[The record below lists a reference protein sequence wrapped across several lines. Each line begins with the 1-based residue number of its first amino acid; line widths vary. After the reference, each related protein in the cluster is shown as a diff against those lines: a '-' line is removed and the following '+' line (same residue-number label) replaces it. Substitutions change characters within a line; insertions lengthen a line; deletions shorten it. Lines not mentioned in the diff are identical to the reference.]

1 MSQARAILLAF
12 IISLCSAG
20 FAGSADAQDAPVL
33 AVVGG
38 TLIDGTGRP
47 PIENAVIV
55 IRNGRFAA
63 VGRSGAVDIPAGA
76 QIVDAIGKTV
86 LPGFLDGHCH
96 WEDFFGELYLHLGI
110 TTCATIEIYQD
121 GPWTLAQ
128 RDGTNAGKIRGPRI
142 WTSGRAIGGARTETD
157 APDSREFRGN
167 IVVTTPDEARAAV
180 DRKKALVY
188 DLIKLNEFLPMNLV
202 KAVTDEAH
210 RIGFAVTTHSWDA
223 IGSANAG
230 VDSIEHIWSV
240 GYSSIP
246 DVNKRQKLAEDRLA
260 GKIDAEVAGAQ
271 YQTENYDAVIS
282 TMVEHHVAWTPT
294 IAKWLRPLS
303 PSMERFRQ
311 KENEILNDPNAAFPP
326 ILRAVTD
333 SSYDKLLKHYTP
345 EQLDAT
351 KLGYQKANEFIRR
364 FVAAGGTLK
373 EGSDPPRGMA
383 GLLMHQA
390 LTMDVEA
397 GVPPMTAIQA
407 ATLNVA
413 KTFHKDKDYGS
424 VEPGKVADLSIVE
437 GDPLKDIWMTQN
449 VKMLIMDGKIVDTGF
464 SKYKNP
470 IPAFYSYQTLPRE
483 ITISPLLATQGTRVV
498 LTVRGRGMWPS
509 HRVML
514 NGHELETRFVK
525 RDQLEAVVPPQAIAE
540 AGTYIVT
547 VKSVGEAVPESYP
560 AHLVVGFKQ

>member
-1 MSQARAILLAF
+1 MGRAYALVLAILVSLPWNGAARA
-12 IISLCSAG
+12 
-20 FAGSADAQDAPVL
+20 QTAPTL
-33 AVVGG
+33 AVTGG
-38 TLIDGTGRP
+38 TLIDGTGRA
-47 PIENAVIV
+47 PIDNAVIV
-55 IRNGRFAA
+55 IENGRFAA
-63 VGRSGAVDIPAGA
+63 VGRAGDVTVPQGA
-76 QIVDAIGKTV
+76 QIVDATGKTI

-167 IVVTTPDEARAAV
+167 IVVTTPEAARAAI
-180 DRKKALVY
+180 DRKKALGY
-188 DLIKLNEFLPMNLV
+188 DLIKLNEFLPMDLV
-202 KAVTDEAH
+202 KAAVDEAH
-210 RIGFAVTTHSWDA
+210 RLGLAVTTHSWDA

-230 VDSIEHIWSV
+230 VDGIEHIWSV
-240 GYSSIP
+240 GYSSIL
-246 DVNKRQKLAEDRLA
+246 DVAKRRQLAEDRLA

-271 YQTENYDAVIS
+271 YQTENFDAVIS
-282 TMVEHHVAWTPT
+282 AMVAHHVAWTPT

-303 PSMERFRQ
+303 PSIARFRA
-311 KENEILNDPNAAFPP
+311 KEHEILGDPNADFPP
-326 ILRAVTD
+326 VLRAVTD
-333 SSYDKLLKHYTP
+333 NAYDKLLKRYTP
-345 EQLDAT
+345 EQLEAT
-351 KLGYQKANEFIRR
+351 RLGYRKANEFIRR

-383 GLLMHQA
+383 GMLEHEA
-390 LTMDVEA
+390 LVMDVEA
-397 GVPPMTAIQA
+397 GVPPLTAIQA

-449 VKMLIMDGKIVDTGF
+449 VKMLIMDGKIVDIGF
-464 SKYKNP
+464 HKYKNP
-470 IPAFYSYQTLPRE
+470 IPAFYSYQPLPRE
-483 ITISPLLATQGTRVV
+483 ISISPLIATQGTEVT
-498 LTVRGRGMWPS
+498 LTVRGRGVLPT
-509 HRVML
+509 HVVML
-514 NGHELETRFVK
+514 NGKAMPTRYVKRGELEAT
-525 RDQLEAVVPPQAIAE
+525 VPADAIAE

-547 VKSVGEAVPESYP
+547 VKSEGELLPESYP
-560 AHLVVGFKQ
+560 EHLVVEFKK

>member
-1 MSQARAILLAF
+1 MVRTRVISLAVALLLSLNGAARAQPT
-12 IISLCSAG
+12 S
-20 FAGSADAQDAPVL
+20 VL
-33 AVVGG
+33 AVTGG
-38 TLIDGTGRP
+38 TLIDGTGRA

-55 IRNGRFAA
+55 ITNGRFAA
-63 VGRSGAVDIPAGA
+63 VGRAGEVAVPQGA
-76 QIVDAIGKTV
+76 QIVDATGKTV

-128 RDGTNAGKIRGPRI
+128 RDGTNAGKIRGPRL

-167 IVVTTPDEARAAV
+167 IVVTTPDEARAAI
-180 DRKKALVY
+180 DRKKAHGY
-188 DLIKLNEFLPMNLV
+188 DLIKLNEFLPMDLV
-202 KAVTDEAH
+202 KAAVDEAH
-210 RIGFAVTTHSWDA
+210 RLGLAVTTHSWDA

-230 VDSIEHIWSV
+230 VDGIEHIWSV
-240 GYSSIP
+240 GYSSIL
-246 DVNKRQKLAEDRLA
+246 DVDKRRKLAEDRLA

-271 YQTENYDAVIS
+271 YQTENFDAVIS
-282 TMVEHHVAWTPT
+282 VMVAHHVAWTPT

-303 PSMERFRQ
+303 PSMARFRA
-311 KENEILNDPNAAFPP
+311 KENEMLDDPNADFPP
-326 ILRAVTD
+326 VLRAVTD
-333 SSYDKLLKHYTP
+333 SAYDKLLKRYTP
-345 EQLDAT
+345 EQLEAT
-351 KLGYQKANEFIRR
+351 RLGYQKANEFIRR
-364 FVAAGGTLK
+364 FVTAGGTLK

-383 GLLMHQA
+383 GMLMHEA
-390 LTMDVEA
+390 LVMDVEA

-449 VKMLIMDGKIVDTGF
+449 VKMLIMDGNIVDIGF
-464 SKYKNP
+464 HKYKNP

-483 ITISPLLATQGTRVV
+483 IAISPLLATQGTPVT
-498 LTVRGRGMWPS
+498 LTVRGRGVLRT
-509 HRVML
+509 HVVML
-514 NGHELETRFVK
+514 NGKAMPTRLVKRGELEATVAA
-525 RDQLEAVVPPQAIAE
+525 DAIAE

-547 VKSVGEAVPESYP
+547 VKSEGEMLPESYP
-560 AHLVVGFKQ
+560 AHLVVEFKR

>member
-1 MSQARAILLAF
+1 MNCGRALSLALLLAP
-12 IISLCSAG
+12 SLYGGAH
-20 FAGSADAQDAPVL
+20 AQNTPVL
-33 AVVGG
+33 AVIGG
-38 TLIDGTGRP
+38 TLIDGTGRA
-47 PIENAVIV
+47 PIENSAI
-55 IRNGRFAA
+55 IIENGRFTT
-63 VGRSGAVDIPAGA
+63 VGHKDEVSVPPNA
-76 QIVDAIGKTV
+76 QIVDASGRTI

-142 WTSGRAIGGARTETD
+142 WTSGRAIGGGRTETD

-167 IVVTTPDEARAAV
+167 IVVTTPEEARAAV
-180 DRKKALVY
+180 DRKKRLGY
-188 DLIKLNEFLPMNLV
+188 DLIKLNEFLPMDLV
-202 KAVTDEAH
+202 KVVTDEAH
-210 RIGFAVTTHSWDA
+210 RLGLAVTTHSWDA
-223 IGSANAG
+223 IGSADAG
-230 VDSIEHIWSV
+230 VDGIEHIWSV
-240 GYSSIP
+240 GYSSIL
-246 DVNKRQKLAEDRLA
+246 DVEKRRKLAEDRLA
-260 GKIDAEVAGAQ
+260 GRIDAEVAGAQ
-271 YQTENYDAVIS
+271 YQTENYDTVIAA
-282 TMVEHHVAWTPT
+282 MVAHHVGWTPT

-311 KENEILNDPNAAFPP
+311 KEHEILDNPNAAFPP
-326 ILRAVTD
+326 ILRMVTD
-333 SSYDKLLKHYTP
+333 SAYDKLLKHYTP
-345 EQLDAT
+345 EQLEAT
-351 KLGYQKANEFIRR
+351 KVGYLKANEFIRR
-364 FVAAGGTLK
+364 FVAAGGLLK

-383 GLLMHQA
+383 GLLMHEA
-390 LTMDVEA
+390 LVMDVEA

-424 VEPGKVADLSIVE
+424 IEPGKVADLSIIE

-464 SKYKNP
+464 HKYRNP

-483 ITISPLLATQGTRVV
+483 IDISPKLVTQGTQVTLVV
-498 LTVRGRGMWPS
+498 HGRGMWPT

-514 NGHELETRFVK
+514 NDKELETRYVK
-525 RDQLEAVVPPQAIAE
+525 RNQIEAIVPPEAIAE
-540 AGTYIVT
+540 AGTYVVT
-547 VKSVGEAVPESYP
+547 VKSVGEPLPESYP

>member
-1 MSQARAILLAF
+1 MRARTFSIAFLLAF
-12 IISLCSAG
+12 L
-20 FAGSADAQDAPVL
+20 FAGATYAQDRSVL

-38 TLIDGTGRP
+38 TLIDGTGRAP
-47 PIENAVIV
+47 VENSVIV
-55 IRNGRFAA
+55 IENGRFTAIGRKGDVA
-63 VGRSGAVDIPAGA
+63 VPENA
-76 QIVDAIGKTV
+76 QIVDAVGKTV

-142 WTSGRAIGGARTETD
+142 WTSGRAIGGGRTETD

-167 IVVTTPDEARAAV
+167 IVVTTPEAARAAV
-180 DRKKALVY
+180 DRKKQLGY
-188 DLIKLNEFLPMNLV
+188 DLIKLNEFLPMDLV
-202 KAVTDEAH
+202 KVVTDEAH
-210 RIGFAVTTHSWDA
+210 RLGLAVTTHSWDA

-230 VDSIEHIWSV
+230 VDGIEHIWSV
-240 GYSSIP
+240 GYSSIL
-246 DVNKRQKLAEDRLA
+246 DIGVRRKLAEDRLA

-271 YQTENYDAVIS
+271 YQPENYGAVIDA
-282 TMVEHHVAWTPT
+282 MVVHHVGWTPT

-311 KENEILNDPNAAFPP
+311 KEHEILNDPNVALPP
-326 ILRAVTD
+326 VMRVVTD
-333 SSYDKLLKHYTP
+333 SSYDKLLNHYTP
-345 EQLDAT
+345 EQLEAT
-351 KLGYQKANEFIRR
+351 KIGYQKANEFIRR
-364 FVAAGGTLK
+364 FVAAGGLLK

-383 GLLMHQA
+383 GLLMHEA
-390 LTMDVEA
+390 LVMDVEA

-413 KTFHKDKDYGS
+413 RTFRKDKDYGS
-424 VEPGKVADLSIVE
+424 VEPGKVADLSIIE
-437 GDPLKDIWMTQN
+437 GDPLKDIWATQN
-449 VKMLIMDGKIVDTGF
+449 VKTLIMDGKIVDIGF
-464 SKYKNP
+464 HKYKNP

-483 ITISPLLATQGTRVV
+483 IDISPKLATQGTQVT
-498 LTVRGRGMWPS
+498 LTVHGRGMWPT

-514 NGHELETRFVK
+514 NGKELETRYIS
-525 RDQLEAVVPPQAIAE
+525 RNQIEAVIPPEMIAD

-547 VKSVGEAVPESYP
+547 VKSAGEQLPESYP
-560 AHLVVGFKQ
+560 EHLVVRFKP

>member
-1 MSQARAILLAF
+1 MVRARAFSLAVLLLLPL
-12 IISLCSAG
+12 SG
-20 FAGSADAQDAPVL
+20 FARAQTAPIL

-47 PIENAVIV
+47 PIENSVIV
-55 IRNGRFAA
+55 IANGRFTAA
-63 VGRSGAVDIPAGA
+63 GRNGEVTVPQGA
-76 QIVDAIGKTV
+76 QIVDVSGKTV

-142 WTSGRAIGGARTETD
+142 WTSGRAIGGGRTETD

-167 IVVTTPDEARAAV
+167 IVVTTPDETRAAI
-180 DRKKALVY
+180 DRKKALGY
-188 DLIKLNEFLPMNLV
+188 DIIKLNEFLPMDLV
-202 KAVTDEAH
+202 KVAADEAH
-210 RIGFAVTTHSWDA
+210 RLGLGVTTHSWDA
-223 IGSANAG
+223 AGSANAG
-230 VDSIEHIWSV
+230 VDGIEHIWSV
-240 GYSSIP
+240 GYSSIL
-246 DVNKRQKLAEDRLA
+246 DVEKRRKLAEDRLA

-271 YQTENYDAVIS
+271 YQTENFDTVIAA
-282 TMVEHHVAWTPT
+282 MVAHHVAWTPT

-303 PSMERFRQ
+303 PSMARFRQ
-311 KENEILNDPNAAFPP
+311 KENEILDDPNTDFPP
-326 ILRAVTD
+326 VLRAVTD
-333 SSYDKLLKHYTP
+333 SAYDKLFKRYTP
-345 EQLDAT
+345 EQLEAT
-351 KLGYQKANEFIRR
+351 RGGYQKANEFIRR
-364 FVAAGGTLK
+364 FVAAGGILK

-383 GLLMHQA
+383 GLLMHEA
-390 LTMDVEA
+390 LVMDVEA

-424 VEPGKVADLSIVE
+424 VEPGKVADLSIIE

-449 VKMLIMDGKIVDTGF
+449 VKMLIMDGRIVDIGF
-464 SKYKNP
+464 HKYKNP

-483 ITISPLLATQGTRVV
+483 IEISPLLATQGTEVT
-498 LTVRGRGMWPS
+498 LAVRGRGVLPT

-514 NGHELETRFVK
+514 NGREMSTRYVK
-525 RDQLEAVVPPQAIAE
+525 RGELEAVIPPDAIAE
-540 AGTYIVT
+540 AGTYVVT
-547 VKSVGEAVPESYP
+547 VKSVGEALPESYP
-560 AHLVVGFKQ
+560 AHLVVGFKN